1 MTLIS
6 RKPEHNSNINLQ
18 VECAPLHKCA
28 RPRPAV
34 CTGGA
39 AKTRKR
45 NEHKHKFKNQP
56 KILTFKIDSLIKHKL
71 QGLNSNKN

>member
-1 MTLIS
+1 MS
-6 RKPEHNSNINLQ
+6 DINLQ
-18 VECAPLHKCA
+18 VECAPLCKCA

-34 CTGGA
+34 WTGGA

-56 KILTFKIDSLIKHKL
+56 KILTYNIDSLTKHKS